1 MKLRNHL
8 SFKLALG
15 FVIIISIFSF
25 TSFYIILKL
34 NSMKNQISTVNKIY
48 LPLMH
53 QISKIQNHIE
63 SDRQLVQKYFSEGD
77 FKKSYAKIFLTKAN
91 QHPVFREF
99 KIIKSETP
107 QNWRDLIDDILFL
120 KRYYEEFIESCKTQ
134 IESDSLAGECL
145 SSLDKL
151 SNRVSF
157 INKKSEK
164 KISHQFFLIQHAESE
179 TVLYHIILNSL
190 AVILTIIVAILLFF
204 SLSPIKKLIDAIKEV
219 EQGDFPEKIEISANN
234 EIGLLS
240 DSFNHMISTLKT
252 RDNQIKKQNEKL
264 TIQYQKE
271 IEIQNRLIQ
280 SERLAAIGKLSA
292 QIAHEIRNPLNSIM
306 LNTDIIEDEI
316 DITPIKPLFISIKRE
331 IERLVEITD
340 NYLQLSKNPKIQIKP
355 IEISLFLE
363 QILLFL
369 DAEFK
374 NKGIEVI
381 FKPLEISIY
390 IDGDENRLKQAFINL
405 IKNSIEAISKDGKI
419 EILLSFIN
427 HTLNITIID
436 NGIGIR
442 ENDINHIFEPFF
454 TTKNYGTG
462 LGLFL
467 VKQIVEE
474 HDGGIKC
481 NSIFGEKTS
490 FTLSFLL

>member
-1 MKLRNHL
+1 MNT
-8 SFKLALG
+8 
-15 FVIIISIFSF
+15 I
-25 TSFYIILKL
+25 
-34 NSMKNQISTVNKIY
+34 KNQISVVNKIY

-91 QHPVFREF
+91 QHPVFKEF
-99 KIIKSETP
+99 KSIQIDIP
-107 QNWRDLIDDILFL
+107 LNWKDLPEDIAIL
-120 KRYYEEFIESCKTQ
+120 KRYYSEFIDNCKKQ
-134 IESDSLAGECL
+134 IESDNLAGECL
-145 SSLDKL
+145 NSLDKL
-151 SNRVSF
+151 TNRVSF

-164 KISHQFFLIQHAESE
+164 KISHQFLIIQHAESE
-179 TVLYHIILNSL
+179 TVVYHIILSSL
-190 AVILTIIVAILLFF
+190 AIVLTIIIAILLFF
-204 SLSPIKKLIDAIKEV
+204 SLSPIKTLINAIKKV
-219 EQGDFPEKIEISANN
+219 EQGEFPEKIEISANN

-252 RDNQIKKQNEKL
+252 RDNQIKKQNDKL
-264 TIQYQKE
+264 TAQYQKE

-292 QIAHEIRNPLNSIM
+292 QIAHEIRNPLNSIV
-306 LNTDIIEDEI
+306 LNTEIIEDEI
-316 DITPIKPLFISIKRE
+316 DITPIKPLFNSMKRE

-340 NYLQLSKNPKIQIKP
+340 NYLQLSKNPKIQKKP

-374 NKGIEVI
+374 NRRISII
-381 FKPLEISIY
+381 FKPLEISLF
-390 IDGDENRLKQAFINL
+390 IDADENRLKQVFINL
-405 IKNSIEAISKDGKI
+405 IKNSIEAISQNGVL
-419 EILLSFIN
+419 EIS
-427 HTLNITIID
+427 IIYVENRLDIVISD

-442 ENDINHIFEPFF
+442 EDDLEHIFEPFF

-467 VKQIVEE
+467 VKQIIEE
-474 HDGGIKC
+474 HGGGIECK
-481 NSIFGEKTS
+481 SIFGEKTS
-490 FTLSFLL
+490 FILSFLL